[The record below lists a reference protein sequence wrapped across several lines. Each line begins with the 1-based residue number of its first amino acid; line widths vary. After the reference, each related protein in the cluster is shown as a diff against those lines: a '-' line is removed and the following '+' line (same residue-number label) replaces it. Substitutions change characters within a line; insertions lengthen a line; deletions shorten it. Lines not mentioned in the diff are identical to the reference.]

1 MLKAIKECLKNW
13 LVIHER
19 LYWYIVIGLAVLGFG
34 IVTALGCAKLEKANA
49 AETSDGVYYPSWSS
63 IDFSGCENDWSAIAD
78 KYQHCVVGYHPTLDL
93 YRFAF
98 VDDRYWSVDS
108 GGSAFEPY
116 VFYYRTNNFHSLECS
131 WGIDVNAD
139 GSVLNEVKLG
149 GLQINHD
156 SYTGGY
162 ELIGTTF
169 TILPDEIGRTDYV
182 ATLPQNNI
190 VHPRDYVETVY
201 SPDAP
206 YVKLEGVSWSNLY
219 LDGKPLL
226 FHLGS
231 TFDNKTKYSGWGYSG
246 KLSDFDSTGATSYR
260 LNVDYV
266 VELPTWEYVKELCE
280 IKGVP
285 YYGWDTCDSS
295 QMLRSIWDSN
305 EDIPKHVYRFT
316 YPVTLE
322 DGINFNSSDGSFGFS
337 LSFEEI
343 EVLIRYFNDTA
354 FQQLRNDIA
363 YEDEAEELR
372 AHYLSYLHIDEVRI
386 VVHAD
391 MVGSSVY
398 GPMTVNVFQ
407 RNMKSAPLVK
417 VVDVDYLSELES
429 SLDDVV
435 NESVMSGF
443 EEYYKSLEEK
453 IDGLEAQLQDI
464 YLVEDGFGGD
474 LKSSD
479 LWVSFRSLAE
489 GLAGMAPA
497 ISAIA
502 TLSGSVLSFLPL
514 QMTGIMSFTLLAICI
529 IAIIKAIRG

>member
-1 MLKAIKECLKNW
+1 MLKAVKESLKNW
-13 LVIHER
+13 LVTHER
-19 LYWYIVIGLAVLGFG
+19 LYWYIVVGLAVLGFG
-34 IVTALGCAKLEKANA
+34 IVTALGCAKLEQANA
-49 AETSDGVYYPSWSS
+49 AEEMVKVAWKGEEVSVPLGNYPYYLVLKGAGGYGDVLFLSMYELEYENRSGTVYFCYYDDVGNQTTAKGTCRIYGNKVSGASSLSDTAEDSYGLSFNRT
-63 IDFSGCENDWSAIAD
+63 FSVE
-78 KYQHCVVGYHPTLDL
+78 QVVSNYD
-93 YRFAF
+93 
-98 VDDRYWSVDS
+98 
-108 GGSAFEPY
+108 
-116 VFYYRTNNFHSLECS
+116 
-131 WGIDVNAD
+131 
-139 GSVLNEVKLG
+139 VLNSQTGEVVYSA
-149 GLQINHD
+149 NPFPPAH
-156 SYTGGY
+156 
-162 ELIGTTF
+162 
-169 TILPDEIGRTDYV
+169 
-182 ATLPQNNI
+182 A
-190 VHPRDYVETVY
+190 Y

-206 YVKLEGVSWSNLY
+206 YVKFEGVSWSNLY

-226 FHLGS
+226 FHIGT

-246 KLSDFDSTGATSYR
+246 KLSNFDSTGATSYS

-285 YYGWDTCDSS
+285 YYGWDTSDSS

-322 DGINFNSSDGSFGFS
+322 DGINFDSSDGSFYFS

-354 FQQLRNDIA
+354 FQQLMNDIA

-391 MVGSSVY
+391 MVDSSIY

-407 RNMKSAPLVK
+407 RSMKSAPLVK
-417 VVDVDYLSELES
+417 VVDVDYLAELEG

-453 IDGLEAQLQDI
+453 IDGLESQLQDI

-474 LKSSD
+474 LESTD

-497 ISAIA
+497 VGAIA
-502 TLSGSVLSFLPL
+502 SLSGAVLSFLPL
-514 QMTGIMSFTLLAICI
+514 QITGIMSFTLLAICI